1 MELPALKRPFFSE
14 NPQRE
19 KLVIELLVAAAAIAG
34 IILVMAWPQTR
45 NLELIAYL
53 QQWRIK
59 PVELFFRAVTFI
71 GDDQFF
77 MIFFGILIWCV
88 NKSLG
93 FWGAFMLLSSA
104 VYSNLIKDLTLL
116 ERPAIEGV
124 AHPPKSY
131 AFPSG
136 HTLSAVTVWPYMAAR
151 LKKRGYW
158 IWAAAAVVMIGLSR
172 MVLGYHFLGDIL
184 GGIAFGIP
192 FLLLF
197 MLLSAM
203 LNEKGMIEKFSTP
216 FLLAASIIIPVVLL
230 AVLPGAD
237 PPKVLGY
244 MAGASFGYILEK
256 EKIRTTVKAPLT
268 KQIIKAIIGLAVLFG
283 IIAGLGGFLPSA
295 IKPLG
300 FIRYALGGIWVTL
313 LAPLL
318 FSVTGL
324 ADRESSSRNQR
335 IKN

>member
-1 MELPALKRPFFSE
+1 MELPALKRPFFSD
-14 NPQRE
+14 NPQQE
-19 KLVIELLVAAAAIAG
+19 KLWIEILLAIAAVAAL
-34 IILVMAWPQTR
+34 ILIMAWPQTR
-45 NLELIAYL
+45 SLELIAAL
-53 QQWRIK
+53 QQWRSL
-59 PVELFFRAVTFI
+59 PVEIFFRIFTFV

-77 MIFFGILIWCV
+77 MIFFSVLIWCV
-88 NKSLG
+88 SKNLG

-124 AHPPKSY
+124 VHPPGSY

-136 HTLSAVTVWPYMAAR
+136 HTLTAVTVWPYLAAR

-158 IWAAAAVVMIGLSR
+158 IWAAVAVVLIGFSR

-184 GGIAFGIP
+184 GGLAFGIP

-197 MLLSAM
+197 LWLSA
-203 LNEKGMIEKFSTP
+203 LLYEKGLLEKFSVP
-216 FLLAASIIIPVVLL
+216 FLLAASLIIPVLL
-230 AVLPGAD
+230 LLVLPGAD

-244 MAGASFGYILEK
+244 LAGASFGYVLEK
-256 EKIRTTVKAPLT
+256 EKIKSTVKAPPLA
-268 KQIIKAIIGLAVLFG
+268 QVIKVVVGLAVLFG
-283 IIAGLGGFLPSA
+283 IIVGLGGLLPSA

-313 LAPLL
+313 LAPLFFTAVGL
-318 FSVTGL
+318 TGK
-324 ADRESSSRNQR
+324 DQ
-335 IKN
+335 

>member
-1 MELPALKRPFFSE
+1 MELPALKRPFFSD
-14 NPQRE
+14 NPKHE
-19 KLVIELLVAAAAIAG
+19 KLWIEILLAIAAIAAL
-34 IILVMAWPQTR
+34 ILIMAWPQTR
-45 NLELIAYL
+45 SLELIAAL
-53 QQWRIK
+53 QQWRSV
-59 PVELFFRAVTFI
+59 PVEIFFRVITFI

-77 MIFFGILIWCV
+77 MIFFSVIIWCV
-88 NKSLG
+88 SKTLG

-124 AHPPKSY
+124 VHPPGSY

-136 HTLSAVTVWPYMAAR
+136 HTLTAVTVWPYLAAR

-158 IWAAAAVVMIGLSR
+158 IWAAVAVVLIGFSR

-184 GGIAFGIP
+184 GGLALGIP

-197 MLLSAM
+197 LWLSA
-203 LNEKGMIEKFSTP
+203 LFYEKGLLEKFSVP
-216 FLLAASIIIPVVLL
+216 FLLAASLIIPVLL
-230 AVLPGAD
+230 LLVLPGAD

-244 MAGASFGYILEK
+244 LAGASFGYVLEK
-256 EKIRTTVKAPLT
+256 EKIKSTVKAPLPA
-268 KQIIKAIIGLAVLFG
+268 QVIKVVIGLAVLFG
-283 IIAGLGGFLPSA
+283 IIVGLGGLLPSA

-313 LAPLL
+313 LAPLFFTAVGL
-318 FSVTGL
+318 TGK
-324 ADRESSSRNQR
+324 E
-335 IKN
+335 K